1 MSPQVPRIRALRA
14 AGMSLRAIAQ
24 EVGCGVATVHKHAAG
39 VVVRPPAPV
48 PPPPKPAY
56 YLHCAGP
63 GACNWP
69 LSETRPWRFCPEPVG
84 APGMVYCRR
93 HEALAM
99 PAQRRVAA

>member
-1 MSPQVPRIRALRA
+1 MSPLALRIRALRA
-14 AGMSLRAIAQ
+14 SGLPLRAIAR
-24 EVGCGVATVHKHAAG
+24 EVGCAVATVHKHAAG
-39 VVVRPPAPV
+39 VVVRPPPA
-48 PPPPKPAY
+48 PPPKPAF

-63 GACNWP
+63 GCCHWP
-69 LSETRPWRFCPEPVG
+69 VSETRPWRFCPEPVG